1 MINNQNTI
9 YSFTKHMGVIM
20 ILGTKRVLS
29 ESFKNNEL
37 PNHVDMVKWDW
48 SFKIFLIQFFIP
60 INKIFKNYD

>member
-1 MINNQNTI
+1 
-9 YSFTKHMGVIM
+9 MGVIM
-20 ILGTKRVLS
+20 ILGTKGVLS

-48 SFKIFLIQFFIP
+48 SLKIFLIQLFIP